1 MLNCVQTNLTLLPN
15 VLDWTKPPVMP
26 SRPLTSLDNFLCL
39 DLYATSRAVMKAYTP
54 LLAPLGL
61 TYPQYLVMVAL
72 WESEPLQVNELAQR
86 LSLDSGTL
94 SPLLKR
100 LEAAGLVERKRSQE
114 DERTVNI
121 GLTSAGR
128 ALKKKAPEIADRIG
142 ERFGL
147 APAELAP
154 LKTKLREIKERMDP
168 GERG

>member
-1 MLNCVQTNLTLLPN
+1 
-15 VLDWTKPPVMP
+15 
-26 SRPLTSLDNFLCL
+26 
-39 DLYATSRAVMKAYTP
+39 MKAYTP

-72 WESEPLQVNELAQR
+72 WESEPLQVNQLAER

-100 LEAAGLVERKRSQE
+100 LEAAGLVERNRSEE

-121 GLTSAGR
+121 ALTSSGR
-128 ALKKKAPEIADRIG
+128 ALRKKAPEIADRIT

-147 APAELAP
+147 TPTEMLP
-154 LKTKLREIKERMDP
+154 LKAKLRAIKERMDP
-168 GERG
+168 GTGDERA